1 MYAQRQLQNY
11 KFNTVGWPLCLYG
24 IYIQYYIHI
33 CNKILWYAL
42 YEWRWQRLC
51 WATLLSSNMDMLNG
65 IIWFYYARS
74 LRAFLLCCGLNVCV
88 LVVGHF
94 DFIWIIKFDYRPYFC
109 HAKWIEPDWKT
120 VQIYPDLS
128 IRKTMVNCNFTLFH
142 CRLFGTK
149 CDKCGNSFR
158 KDDFVMRAKT
168 KIYHIDCFRCSSC
181 SRPLK
186 PGMYCILQTLQHNL
200 AKALTQIY
208 VICFV

>member
-1 MYAQRQLQNY
+1 
-11 KFNTVGWPLCLYG
+11 
-24 IYIQYYIHI
+24 
-33 CNKILWYAL
+33 
-42 YEWRWQRLC
+42 
-51 WATLLSSNMDMLNG
+51 
-65 IIWFYYARS
+65 
-74 LRAFLLCCGLNVCV
+74 
-88 LVVGHF
+88 
-94 DFIWIIKFDYRPYFC
+94 
-109 HAKWIEPDWKT
+109 
-120 VQIYPDLS
+120 
-128 IRKTMVNCNFTLFH
+128 MVNCNFTLFH

-208 VICFV
+208 VICFVRIPGDEFALRDGGSLFCKEDHDAFEKFGPPHKAPTIENINNNNNTNLSNNNHSSELGSMSGEW